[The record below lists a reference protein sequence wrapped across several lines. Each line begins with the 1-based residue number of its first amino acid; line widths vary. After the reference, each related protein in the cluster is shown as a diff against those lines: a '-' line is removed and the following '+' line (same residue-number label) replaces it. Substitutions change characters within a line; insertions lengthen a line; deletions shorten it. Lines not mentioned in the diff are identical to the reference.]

1 MNHCLEFTSAEF
13 FFWLPSSK
21 QEPITRHR
29 IAIRRTIPLVPAVAA
44 LAIACAETVAPLPDS
59 SGWSV
64 IAAEIV
70 AIPCVVATAH
80 NGTVRTL
87 AIGRDELPIPLPS
100 LDSVR
105 GSPGSKPVL
114 VTAVTQMLAGDASD
128 AQSFSVACLI
138 SSQDERDGVLVDA
151 LQTAGWTDEWRQVV
165 GRVGKSGRLSDA
177 NELMA
182 ASILQLRGELQSLL
196 SAETDRATG
205 TTYTLEMDDPYELPP
220 IWVFVS
226 PTAFIIDAH
235 STWAE
240 AKRRWDYQTAP
251 KVRYEYTGSQ
261 CTEAS
266 EFYLAQYEILDSM
279 SDLGSFM
286 GAMANTLEP
295 LVCDIVPGKPLCVDL
310 FIANSRAL
318 VFGGDDRTFNPEAGI
333 DNSRVHLYINPETL
347 EFEVAINRTIMY
359 LAGHVLVDSLSLFDP
374 GQDIKVLPT
383 PGGFMVEATFLNNFC
398 QWRSLCPTIDIE
410 LFFNENSS
418 KPGGY
423 DAYWV
428 RDGFPSMGIYV
439 RSDDNQ
445 SWHTLAEDPER
456 IKSAWLNWLALKDG
470 FLQNVNL
477 PPGCNVQ

>member
-205 TTYTLEMDDPYELPP
+205 TTYTLEMDDPYELPE
-220 IWVFVS
+220 S
-226 PTAFIIDAH
+226 PRVY
-235 STWAE
+235 
-240 AKRRWDYQTAP
+240 RR
-251 KVRYEYTGSQ
+251 
-261 CTEAS
+261 
-266 EFYLAQYEILDSM
+266 
-279 SDLGSFM
+279 
-286 GAMANTLEP
+286 
-295 LVCDIVPGKPLCVDL
+295 
-310 FIANSRAL
+310 
-318 VFGGDDRTFNPEAGI
+318 
-333 DNSRVHLYINPETL
+333 
-347 EFEVAINRTIMY
+347 
-359 LAGHVLVDSLSLFDP
+359 LS
-374 GQDIKVLPT
+374 
-383 PGGFMVEATFLNNFC
+383 
-398 QWRSLCPTIDIE
+398 
-410 LFFNENSS
+410 
-418 KPGGY
+418 
-423 DAYWV
+423 
-428 RDGFPSMGIYV
+428 
-439 RSDDNQ
+439 
-445 SWHTLAEDPER
+445 
-456 IKSAWLNWLALKDG
+456 
-470 FLQNVNL
+470 
-477 PPGCNVQ
+477 